1 MLAAL
6 GVFLDWQSW
15 LPALQSPLGGLLFI
29 TLIHIGTAVGGS
41 WLCGGVVRPWRGI
54 SSAYFARPHSV
65 LIQ

>member
-41 WLCGGVVRPWRGI
+41 WRCGVVVRQR
-54 SSAYFARPHSV
+54 SV
-65 LIQ
+65 RRRA